1 MRSLAFLALAAT
13 LGLSTI
19 AATAMP
25 VDPAPTKGEDLLVQV
40 RQGCGPG
47 GFRGPGGYCRPRY
60 SCPGGYRPGPYG
72 FHCFPNH
79 RYWRRHHYY

>member
-1 MRSLAFLALAAT
+1 MRSLAFLAVAAT

-25 VDPAPTKGEDLLVQV
+25 IDPTPTKGEGFLVQV
-40 RQGCGPG
+40 RQGCGPD

-60 SCPGGYRPGPYG
+60 SCPAGWRPGPYG
-72 FHCFPNH
+72 FHCFRIH
-79 RYWRRHHYY
+79 RHYY